1 MIYIHTLYL
10 YESLLSYVFSRKKVF
25 HHHIFG
31 EHPMDCG
38 ILVPHGVVGHCS
50 WRGYWN
56 TTSCKYF
63 WHFRSIFIIN
73 DGAFTKNCAIYG
85 NIVFCKI
92 AFPKL
97 FIRFFSRGVNF
108 WTLLLF
114 LEHCV
119 VVLVLL
125 VMHKKIERAS
135 IMGKWLVHTRT
146 LKSFN
151 FQIEFMFLLPPQIII
166 KRKTFIRIHHHIYTL
181 TRHTSNTIY
190 LLSVIETI
198 YTRKVQHL

>member
-1 MIYIHTLYL
+1 MVLV
-10 YESLLSYVFSRKKVF
+10 LL
-25 HHHIFG
+25 
-31 EHPMDCG
+31 
-38 ILVPHGVVGHCS
+38 
-50 WRGYWN
+50 
-56 TTSCKYF
+56 
-63 WHFRSIFIIN
+63 
-73 DGAFTKNCAIYG
+73 
-85 NIVFCKI
+85 KI
-92 AFPKL
+92 APFMAILYFAKL
-97 FIRFFSRGVNF
+97 PFQNSFYQGFFNNARGVNF
-108 WTLLLF
+108 CTLLLF
-114 LEHCV
+114 LEHFVV

-198 YTRKVQHL
+198 FS

>member
-1 MIYIHTLYL
+1 MNL
-10 YESLLSYVFSRKKVF
+10 FSRMFFPEKKFFIITFLGSILWIAAFSYLMVWWATVA
-25 HHHIFG
+25 G
-31 EHPMDCG
+31 EAIG
-38 ILVPHGVVGHCS
+38 IPPPVSTSGISVVH
-50 WRGYWN
+50 
-56 TTSCKYF
+56 
-63 WHFRSIFIIN
+63 IFIIN
-73 DGAFTKNCAIYG
+73 DGGATTKNCAIYG

-108 WTLLLF
+108 CTLLLF
-114 LEHCV
+114 LEHFVV

-198 YTRKVQHL
+198 FS

>member
-1 MIYIHTLYL
+1 MV
-10 YESLLSYVFSRKKVF
+10 LL
-25 HHHIFG
+25 
-31 EHPMDCG
+31 
-38 ILVPHGVVGHCS
+38 L
-50 WRGYWN
+50 
-56 TTSCKYF
+56 
-63 WHFRSIFIIN
+63 
-73 DGAFTKNCAIYG
+73 
-85 NIVFCKI
+85 KI
-92 AFPKL
+92 APFMAILCFAKL
-97 FIRFFSRGVNF
+97 PFQNSFYQGFFNNARGVNF
-108 WTLLLF
+108 CTLLLF
-114 LEHCV
+114 LEHFVV

-198 YTRKVQHL
+198 FS

>member
-1 MIYIHTLYL
+1 MVLVLLKIGPFMAILY
-10 YESLLSYVFSRKKVF
+10 F
-25 HHHIFG
+25 
-31 EHPMDCG
+31 
-38 ILVPHGVVGHCS
+38 
-50 WRGYWN
+50 
-56 TTSCKYF
+56 
-63 WHFRSIFIIN
+63 
-73 DGAFTKNCAIYG
+73 A
-85 NIVFCKI
+85 
-92 AFPKL
+92 KL
-97 FIRFFSRGVNF
+97 PFQNSFIRFFNNARGVYF
-108 WTLLLF
+108 FTLLLF
-114 LEHCV
+114 LEHFV

-135 IMGKWLVHTRT
+135 IMMGKWLVHTRT

-198 YTRKVQHL
+198 YICSILYTYQMYHFFSTA

>member
-73 DGAFTKNCAIYG
+73 DGATTKNCAIYG

-97 FIRFFSRGVNF
+97 FYQVFFQQRTQSELFHTFVVFRALCSCSTRFVSD
-108 WTLLLF
+108 
-114 LEHCV
+114 
-119 VVLVLL
+119 
-125 VMHKKIERAS
+125 A
-135 IMGKWLVHTRT
+135 
-146 LKSFN
+146 
-151 FQIEFMFLLPPQIII
+151 
-166 KRKTFIRIHHHIYTL
+166 
-181 TRHTSNTIY
+181 
-190 LLSVIETI
+190 
-198 YTRKVQHL
+198 

>member
-1 MIYIHTLYL
+1 MMV
-10 YESLLSYVFSRKKVF
+10 LL
-25 HHHIFG
+25 
-31 EHPMDCG
+31 
-38 ILVPHGVVGHCS
+38 L
-50 WRGYWN
+50 
-56 TTSCKYF
+56 
-63 WHFRSIFIIN
+63 
-73 DGAFTKNCAIYG
+73 
-85 NIVFCKI
+85 KI
-92 AFPKL
+92 APFMAILYFAKL
-97 FIRFFSRGVNF
+97 PFQNSLSGFFNNARGVNF
-108 WTLLLF
+108 CTLLLF
-114 LEHCV
+114 LEHFVV

-151 FQIEFMFLLPPQIII
+151 FQIEFMFLLLPQIII

-198 YTRKVQHL
+198 FS